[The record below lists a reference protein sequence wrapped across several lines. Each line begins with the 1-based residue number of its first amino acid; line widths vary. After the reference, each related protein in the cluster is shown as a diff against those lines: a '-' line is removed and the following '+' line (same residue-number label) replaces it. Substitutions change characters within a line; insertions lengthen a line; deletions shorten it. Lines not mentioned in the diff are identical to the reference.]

1 MKTTFIY
8 SLSDELG
15 NIRYV
20 GKTSYPIQRLSSHI
34 RESMRSERKTHKHNW
49 INSLILKGIK
59 PNIEILDEV
68 LESEWQFWEQ
78 YWICLIKSWGFNLV
92 NLTEGGGG
100 HNGFK
105 ATEERKQNVSK
116 SLKEYYSNNPSK
128 NVPRIIL
135 DKDLLYQK
143 YIIENLS
150 MPELSEEL
158 EVSQKTI
165 FTNLKKCNIQKDKE
179 SWKEQLSTNPKKVVL
194 QYDLFGNLVKEWET
208 LKDIKGF
215 GNVSHCCRGELK
227 TAGGFIWR
235 YKDEFFDLGLD
246 NLISEKLKSVDQYD
260 LLGNYIKTYISIA
273 QAEKENN
280 TTNIASCLSG
290 KYKSSG
296 GFIWKYKGDKILN
309 SYKNEKI
316 KKVIQYD
323 LSGNYIKEFNSI
335 AEAARLTNSDSSR
348 ISACCN
354 NKIKSSN
361 NYIWRY
367 EETFIE
373 KYVDNKHNKK
383 SINQYDLLNNYI
395 KTYNSI
401 SEAERENNISNINH
415 CLSGKRKTAGG
426 YKWKYLK

>member
-8 SLSDELG
+8 SLSDETG
-15 NIRYV
+15 YIRYI
-20 GKTSYPIQRLSSHI
+20 GKANEPRKRLNQHIKESKSSEI
-34 RESMRSERKTHKHNW
+34 KTYKHNW
-49 INSLILKGIK
+49 INSFLIKGVK
-59 PNIEILDEV
+59 PKIEILDEV

-92 NLTEGGGG
+92 NLTLGGGG
-100 HNGFK
+100 GEGYKHS
-105 ATEERKQNVSK
+105 EESKKKMSESKKDYKPSDESKMKVSE

-128 NVPRIIL
+128 SVPRIIL

-150 MPELSEEL
+150 IPKLSEEL
-158 EVSQKTI
+158 GVSQKTI
-165 FTNLKKCNIQKDKE
+165 FTNLKKYNIQKNKE
-179 SWKEQLSTNPKKVVL
+179 SWKEQLSTTPKKVVL
-194 QYDLFGNLVKEWET
+194 QYDLFGNLIKEWET

-215 GNVSHCCRGELK
+215 GNVSHCCRGEIK

-246 NLISEKLKSVDQYD
+246 NLISEKLKSVNQYD
-260 LLGNYIKTYISIA
+260 LLGNYIKTYISIS

-296 GFIWKYKGDKILN
+296 GFIWKYSGDKILN

-323 LSGNYIKEFNSI
+323 LSENYIKEFNSI
-335 AEAARLTNSDSSR
+335 AEAAKLTNSDSSR
-348 ISACCN
+348 ICSCCN
-354 NKIKSSN
+354 NRIKSSN
-361 NYIWRY
+361 
-367 EETFIE
+367 
-373 KYVDNKHNKK
+373 
-383 SINQYDLLNNYI
+383 
-395 KTYNSI
+395 
-401 SEAERENNISNINH
+401 
-415 CLSGKRKTAGG
+415 G
-426 YKWKYLK
+426 YKWKYA

>member
-92 NLTEGGGG
+92 NSTNGGDG

-105 ATEERKQNVSK
+105 ASEERKQNVSK

-128 NVPRIIL
+128 SVPRIIL

-158 EVSQKTI
+158 EVSKKTI

-194 QYDLFGNLVKEWET
+194 QYDLFGNLIKEWDT
-208 LKDIKGF
+208 LSDIKGF
-215 GNVSHCCRGELK
+215 GNVAHCCRGELK

-235 YKDEFFDLGLD
+235 YKDELFDLGLD
-246 NLISEKLKSVDQYD
+246 NLISEKLKSV
-260 LLGNYIKTYISIA
+260 N
-273 QAEKENN
+273 
-280 TTNIASCLSG
+280 
-290 KYKSSG
+290 
-296 GFIWKYKGDKILN
+296 
-309 SYKNEKI
+309 
-316 KKVIQYD
+316 QYD
-323 LSGNYIKEFNSI
+323 LSGNYIKTYKSIAEAEKVTNINIQIKNKSSGGFTWKYSEDKSPIEYKNNKIKLVIQYDLLGNKIKEFNSI
-335 AEAARLTNSDSSR
+335 AEAAKLTNSNSSR

-361 NYIWRY
+361 NYIWKY
-367 EETFIE
+367 KETFVD
-373 KYVDNKHNKK
+373 KYVNNKHNKK
-383 SINQYDLLNNYI
+383 TINQYDLLNNYI

-401 SEAERENNISNINH
+401 SEAERENNINNINH

-426 YKWKYLK
+426 YKWKYA